1 MRERRRPSR
10 KKTAKNSGFST
21 TTLMDCM
28 AEMPPAGERRPRALM
43 MKAEKA
49 KKIPATRLA
58 PRADRNVSANI
69 KRSIPLV
76 ALPEVRRL
84 SRN

>member
-1 MRERRRPSR
+1 
-10 KKTAKNSGFST
+10 
-21 TTLMDCM
+21 MDCM

-49 KKIPATRLA
+49 KKIPATRPA

-69 KRSIPLV
+69 KRSIAIPRSP
-76 ALPEVRRL
+76 PEVRRL
-84 SRN
+84 FRN